1 MKKMILFIA
10 AMLLVGTAAQA
21 TDQKLSDQVDRVTKR
36 YRYAQPIVFVEGGVK
51 FFVYPNGEIDFKT
64 PKRRN
69 YNNWDRNSRNY
80 NSPGHTRGY
89 RYNNRFTVR
98 YDYYGRLKRV
108 GLTTIGYNRFDQVRR
123 IGSVLMRYNRRGKLA
138 QVGGLR
144 IYYGKR
150 GRIKHIEGNI
160 HYTGCGYCGVDGCSI
175 THDPYYNFNARSNY
189 YDQDDHNRND
199 HHYKNRK
206 RKKKSSDQDDD

>member
-21 TDQKLSDQVDRVTKR
+21 ADQKLSDQVDRVTKR
-36 YRYAQPIVFVEGGVK
+36 YRYAQPIVFVEGGVT
-51 FFVYPNGEIDFKT
+51 FFVYPNGEIDFKN
-64 PKRRN
+64 PRQRN
-69 YNNWDRNSRNY
+69 YNHWDWNSRNY
-80 NSPGHTRGY
+80 NAPGRTRGY
-89 RYNNRFTVR
+89 RHNNRFTVR

-123 IGSVLMRYNRRGKLA
+123 IGSVLMRYNRRGRLA
-138 QVGGLR
+138 QVGGLH

-160 HYTGCGYCGVDGCSI
+160 HYTGCGFCGIDGCSM
-175 THDPYYNFNARSNY
+175 THDPYYNFNGRSNHH
-189 YDQDDHNRND
+189 DRIDHDDD
-199 HHYKNRK
+199 DYYKNRK
-206 RKKKSSDQDDD
+206 RNKKHNDRDDD

>member
-21 TDQKLSDQVDRVTKR
+21 ADQKMSDQLDRVTKR
-36 YRYAQPIVFVEGGVK
+36 YRYAQPIVFVEGGVT

-64 PKRRN
+64 PRRRN
-69 YNNWDRNSRNY
+69 YNHLDWNSRNY
-80 NSPGHTRGY
+80 NSPGHSRSS

-98 YDYYGRLKRV
+98 HDYYGRLKRV

-138 QVGGLR
+138 QIGGLR
-144 IYYGKR
+144 VYYGKR
-150 GRIKHIEGNI
+150 GRIRHIEGNI
-160 HYTGCGYCGVDGCSI
+160 HYTGCGYCGVDGCSM
-175 THDPYYNFNARSNY
+175 THDPYYNFNGRSNHY
-189 YDQDDHNRND
+189 SGDNHDDD
-199 HHYKNRK
+199 DYKNRK
-206 RKKKSSDQDDD
+206 RKKKYRDQNND